1 MAAHNTANLN
11 TGTIIGSYRLL
22 GMIGKGGMGVVYRAE
37 QLSLQREVAVKILH
51 PRRMTDA
58 KAIEDFS
65 REARIAASLNHHH
78 LVPVYDVGHDK
89 NLGLYYYA
97 MKLIQGRTLST
108 VVHQQGPLAVAEAM
122 DIISQVA
129 GAMGHAHQTGVIHR
143 DLKPANIILTPEGQA
158 VVTDL
163 GLAVDRLADQ
173 KQTSKRVLKLV
184 GTAEFAAPE
193 QLRNPDRITTAA
205 DVWALGAVLYF
216 LITGEEPFSGDTLLD
231 LVVAVA
237 TEDPPRLRGLPPSVA
252 QVISGLMQRDLDL
265 RPKDGHAAQAL
276 IDMAREHK
284 APVAQV
290 SNRRRSSVGAAARRR
305 RRR

>member
-1 MAAHNTANLN
+1 MTTHNTANLEA
-11 TGTIIGSYRLL
+11 GTVIGSYRLL

-51 PRRMTDA
+51 PRRMKDQ

-78 LVPVYDVGHDK
+78 LVPVYDVGYDDRLH
-89 NLGLYYYA
+89 LHFYA
-97 MKLIQGRTLST
+97 MKLVPGRTLST
-108 VVHQQGPLAVAEAM
+108 VVQQQGPLSVAEALG
-122 DIISQVA
+122 IISQVS
-129 GAMGHAHQTGVIHR
+129 GAMGHAHQMGIIHR
-143 DLKPANIILTPEGQA
+143 DLKPANIILTADGQA

-163 GLAVDRLADQ
+163 GLAVDRLADH

-184 GTAEFAAPE
+184 GTAEYAAPE
-193 QLRNPDRITTAA
+193 QLRNPDRITAAA

-237 TEDPPRLRGLPPSVA
+237 TEDPPRLHGLPPSVA
-252 QVISGLMQRDLDL
+252 QVISSLMQRDLDL
-265 RPKDGHAAQAL
+265 RPHDGHAAQAM
-276 IDMAREHK
+276 IDMAREQRL
-284 APVAQV
+284 PVAQV
-290 SNRRRSSVGAAARRR
+290 SNRRRSTAGARRR